1 MNQETKVHLQTIWD
15 YMHLHMEPQPGDCI
29 IGFGCINDDIALRCA
44 QLYRDGFAPKVL
56 FTGGLGRN
64 TLGRWNQSEAER
76 FAFIA
81 QQHGVPAQNIL
92 LENQSTN
99 SAENILFT
107 RKILEEAGLAQGRL
121 ICVHKPFMERRL
133 YAAMKVYWPEA
144 NACFTSPQLDLE
156 AYIRNTVNQGLTEKQ
171 VIDVITGDFQRMDI
185 YAKKGYQIPQEIPEP
200 VWQAFHRLVE
210 LGYTGELVAE

>member
-1 MNQETKVHLQTIWD
+1 MDPTVREHLNILWNYMRLGQEVT
-15 YMHLHMEPQPGDCI
+15 PGDCI

-107 RKILEEAGLAQGRL
+107 RKILEEAGLVQGRL
-121 ICVHKPFMERRL
+121 ICVHKPFCNCKNRYIFRKGRRTTRICRGSWHTP
-133 YAAMKVYWPEA
+133 A
-144 NACFTSPQLDLE
+144 
-156 AYIRNTVNQGLTEKQ
+156 
-171 VIDVITGDFQRMDI
+171 
-185 YAKKGYQIPQEIPEP
+185 
-200 VWQAFHRLVE
+200 
-210 LGYTGELVAE
+210 